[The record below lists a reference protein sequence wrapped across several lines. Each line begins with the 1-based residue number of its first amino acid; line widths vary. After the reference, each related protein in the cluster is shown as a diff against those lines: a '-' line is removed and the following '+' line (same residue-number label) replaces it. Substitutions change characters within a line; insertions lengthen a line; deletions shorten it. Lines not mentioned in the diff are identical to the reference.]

1 MNFALNYTNRVSIKP
16 KVTLGDGSEAVDYC
30 ERMVME
36 VKGSS
41 GDLSATIGNWVNF
54 ADPSTKTAGDYAAWS
69 SISANPRPGWVTSA
83 MESFSGSVTAGIVSN
98 IEGQINAS
106 VSESV
111 PEWAS

>member
-1 MNFALNYTNRVSIKP
+1 MNFALQYTNRVSIKP

-41 GDLSATIGNWVNF
+41 GDLSYTIGNWVGF

-69 SISANPRPGWVTSA
+69 SISASPRPGWVTAA
-83 MESFSGSVTAGIVSN
+83 MESFSGSVTAGIVGN
-98 IEGQINAS
+98 IERQINAS
-106 VSESV
+106 INELVSA
-111 PEWAS
+111 WAS

>member
-1 MNFALNYTNRVSIKP
+1 MNFALQYTNRVSIKP
-16 KVTLGDGSEAVDYC
+16 KVTLGDGSEVVDYC
-30 ERMVME
+30 ERMVLD

-41 GDLSATIGNWVNF
+41 GDLSATIGNWVKF

-69 SISANPRPGWVTSA
+69 SISASPRPGWVTAA
-83 MESFSGSVTAGIVSN
+83 MESFSGSVTAGIVGN

-106 VSESV
+106 INESV

>member
-1 MNFALNYTNRVSIKP
+1 MNFALLYTNRVSIKP

-41 GDLSATIGNWVNF
+41 GDLSATIGNWVGF

-69 SISANPRPGWVTSA
+69 SISANPRPGWVTAA
-83 MESFSGSVTAGIVSN
+83 MESFSGSVTAGIVGN

-106 VSESV
+106 INELVSA
-111 PEWAS
+111 WAS

>member
-1 MNFALNYTNRVSIKP
+1 MNFALQYTNRVSIKP

-41 GDLSATIGNWVNF
+41 GDLSYTIGNWVGF

-69 SISANPRPGWVTSA
+69 SISANARPGWVTSA
-83 MESFSGSVTAGIVSN
+83 MESFSGSVTAGVVNN
-98 IEGQINAS
+98 IESQINAS
-106 VSESV
+106 VNEEV

>member
-1 MNFALNYTNRVSIKP
+1 MNFALQYTNRVSIKP

-41 GDLSATIGNWVNF
+41 GDLSATIGNWVGF

-69 SISANPRPGWVTSA
+69 SISANPRPGWVTAA
-83 MESFSGSVTAGIVSN
+83 MESFSGSVTAGIVGN
-98 IEGQINAS
+98 IERQINAS
-106 VSESV
+106 INELVSA
-111 PEWAS
+111 WAS

>member
-41 GDLSATIGNWVNF
+41 GDLSYTIGNWVGF

-69 SISANPRPGWVTSA
+69 SISASPRPGWVTAA
-83 MESFSGSVTAGIVSN
+83 MESFSGSVTAGIVGN
-98 IEGQINAS
+98 IERQINAS
-106 VSESV
+106 INELVSA
-111 PEWAS
+111 WAS